1 MPLRIVLS
9 ALALLAL
16 TGFLVLTRGHAPED
30 FTPPRN
36 PDAIV
41 GKAAPDL
48 SLPTLDTGKKELPRE
63 RKGQVTVIHFF
74 ASWCLPCRAEQP
86 LLAALTA
93 TGVVFVGI
101 DYKDKPQDAKRFLAD
116 TGNPYHVVLRDTD
129 GRAAASFALTGVP
142 ETYIV
147 DRNGIIRFRQAGPLT
162 ETVIA
167 SDILPLLKRL
177 QQR

>member
-16 TGFLVLTRGHAPED
+16 AGFLILTRGHLPED

-36 PDAIV
+36 PAAMI

-48 SLPTLDTGKKELPRE
+48 SLPALYTGEKGLPR
-63 RKGQVTVIHFF
+63 GQVTVIHFF

-86 LLAALTA
+86 LLTTLAA
-93 TGVVFVGI
+93 TGATFVGI
-101 DYKDKPQDAKRFLAD
+101 DYKDKPQEAKRFLAD
-116 TGNPYHVVLRDTD
+116 VGNPYHVVLRDTD
-129 GRAAASFALTGVP
+129 GRAGTGFALTGVP

-177 QQR
+177 QQH